1 MFLYFTFLL
10 LYSEILSLKS
20 SRQAGIL
27 VISLYNLH
35 GDGVEHSDKT
45 LLLGG
50 ISRREV
56 LHLMEGMMLIASLT
70 LNLDFDGK
78 FGQSIYRI

>member
-1 MFLYFTFLL
+1 MTINDATFDLIRLVIVILWVVLLLMFLYFTFLL

-45 LLLGG
+45 LLL
-50 ISRREV
+50 
-56 LHLMEGMMLIASLT
+56 EGVW
-70 LNLDFDGK
+70 
-78 FGQSIYRI
+78 RIRIL